1 MENELGFVLCW
12 SCYSNYSSITCC
24 SHFKFI
30 LLSRKWVRY
39 VHVWHCKRFQRIWIR
54 VYSLRPNSSVLIE
67 NSDKK
72 AWLIIYYTYYFIQLN
87 ISCTCPCTRFQNYA
101 TRAKLELTCQFY
113 VTRSRCSNW
122 SQLWVLRF
130 VNDVVIIIAKFKN
143 SQIIILPAIV

>member
-1 MENELGFVLCW
+1 MCMFDTANVFRESEFV
-12 SCYSNYSSITCC
+12 
-24 SHFKFI
+24 F
-30 LLSRKWVRY
+30 
-39 VHVWHCKRFQRIWIR
+39 
-54 VYSLRPNSSVLIE
+54 SLRPNSSVLKE

-122 SQLWVLRF
+122 SQLCVLRF

-143 SQIIILPAIV
+143 NQIIILPAIV